1 VAKFETIM
9 SASCLDSNSLLASC
23 ADCIA
28 ALYRILQTGQAS
40 LGGGLG
46 FGISITLGDQRSL
59 VTV

>member
-1 VAKFETIM
+1 M
-9 SASCLDSNSLLASC
+9 SASCLYSDPLLAPC
-23 ADCIA
+23 ADRIA

-46 FGISITLGDQRSL
+46 FGIGITLGDQSGL